1 MTIKLQDIYGL
12 APTDILPAGGTQGQ
26 VLGVDSN
33 GDAVWTD
40 PAKGKTWKIITADAL
55 AAAGDALLVDTT
67 AGPVT
72 VTPPPAPTLGDE
84 IWFEDVAG
92 NFGTN
97 KLTVAQGGNP
107 IMSLAEDMDVEMDN
121 AMFGLVFA
129 DATKGWRI
137 I

>member
-12 APTDILPAGGTQGQ
+12 AKTDIFPAGGTQGQ
-26 VLGVDSN
+26 VMGVDAG
-33 GDAVWTD
+33 GDPQWVD
-40 PAKGKTWKIITADAL
+40 PAKGKIWKIITANTL
-55 AAAGDALLVDTT
+55 AAVGDALLVDTT
-67 AGPVT
+67 AAPVT
-72 VTPPPAPTLGDE
+72 VTLPAAPVLGDE

-97 KLTVAQGGNP
+97 KLVVAQGGNP
-107 IMSLAEDMDVEMDN
+107 IMGLAEDMDVEMNN

-129 DATKGWRI
+129 DATNGWRI

>member
-12 APTDILPAGGTQGQ
+12 AN
-26 VLGVDSN
+26 VDLSSR
-33 GDAVWTD
+33 
-40 PAKGKTWKIITADAL
+40 TWKTIAADTA
-55 AAAGDALLVDTT
+55 AAAGDAFLVDTT
-67 AGPVT
+67 AAPVT
-72 VTPPPAPTLGDE
+72 VTLPAAPVLGDE

-107 IMSLAEDMDVEMDN
+107 IMGLAEDMDVEMNN

-129 DATKGWRI
+129 DAAKGWRI